1 MDDRTYQIQQYNL
14 YVQQQVQA
22 YQQLANQ
29 AAQAA
34 LQSSTSFAHAQ
45 NVKLTA
51 LKNFD
56 ELLASQRQGQVYKQ
70 AILDETMA
78 KGMQNVWALRKSADV
93 NANLLALSGE
103 AEKGAAQAAQ
113 ASSGIVSNTGSAK
126 DVQISIQNET
136 LKLQSNNYREHAS
149 AINKAVDDAVSIALE
164 KSLSQWSFEQQQDFM
179 KRSFVEQL

>member
-1 MDDRTYQIQQYNL
+1 MDDRTYTIQQYNL

-51 LKNFD
+51 LRNFN

-70 AILDETMA
+70 AILDETQA
-78 KGMQNVWALRKSADV
+78 KSLQNVWALRKSADV
-93 NANLLALSGE
+93 NSRLIALQGE
-103 AEKGAAQAAQ
+103 AEVGAAQAVQ
-113 ASSGIVSNTGSAK
+113 ASSGVVSNTGSAK
-126 DVQISIQNET
+126 NVQKNISSEN
-136 LKLQSNNYREHAS
+136 LKLQADNYREHAS
-149 AINKAVDDAVSIALE
+149 AINKAVDNAVSVALE

-179 KRSFVEQL
+179 KRAFVEQL